1 MEENGKRNEKIK
13 IVFQKER
20 ILLEEVKEIWKKKKR
35 APITLGPGAVL
46 DLGKKRLPTL
56 KKFKSRQHAKD
67 KFLYAMSKD
76 LETGFVKIIPMN
88 RDAIT
93 IHGEKEALFFIQM
106 LIECL
111 QR

>member
-1 MEENGKRNEKIK
+1 
-13 IVFQKER
+13 
-20 ILLEEVKEIWKKKKR
+20 
-35 APITLGPGAVL
+35 
-46 DLGKKRLPTL
+46 
-56 KKFKSRQHAKD
+56 
-67 KFLYAMSKD
+67 MSKD